1 MHDIPETFLLPTL
14 SINNFLKDKSIHKQ
28 ANTVN
33 SLKATTS
40 HKQPFCINTRF
51 ISKTLS

>member
-1 MHDIPETFLLPTL
+1 M
-14 SINNFLKDKSIHKQ
+14 NNFLKDKSIHKQ
-28 ANTVN
+28 ENTVN